1 MPPCLS
7 GAPVA
12 QLDRASGFEP
22 EGREFESLRARKLQK
37 KFEHASAQAVP
48 SDSSNLSGGRGRA
61 LLNAWAAA
69 PCAGRLSCR
78 NTRSFISD
86 GIALLRVIKT
96 NADKSRGEFRRPAS

>member
-1 MPPCLS
+1 MCPVGQKSLS
-7 GAPVA
+7 APA
-12 QLDRASGFEP
+12 RRRSRAT
-22 EGREFESLRARKLQK
+22 
-37 KFEHASAQAVP
+37 
-48 SDSSNLSGGRGRA
+48 SSNLSGGRGRA